1 MRCRSRLSPIDQL
14 LNTHFLQESVM
25 RRLTLVAL
33 ALASLAPLAMA
44 GVPEPIAG
52 PVPQGAYE
60 IDKPHASL
68 IFRVNRLGF
77 SSFTGRFTRFDAKL
91 DFDPRKL
98 ADSHVDVTI
107 DPTSVAADNVPADFL
122 AMLSGKGWIDAA
134 AHREIAFRS
143 RRVEVRDANAFR
155 IHGDLTMNGVTKPLV
170 LDARYN
176 GGYAAHP
183 MEPRARIGFSAK
195 GSLRR
200 SEFGVSAGLPA
211 PGSTFGISDD
221 VEIVLEAEFVG
232 PAHRVAQR

>member
-1 MRCRSRLSPIDQL
+1 
-14 LNTHFLQESVM
+14 
-25 RRLTLVAL
+25 
-33 ALASLAPLAMA
+33 
-44 GVPEPIAG
+44 
-52 PVPQGAYE
+52 
-60 IDKPHASL
+60 
-68 IFRVNRLGF
+68 
-77 SSFTGRFTRFDAKL
+77 
-91 DFDPRKL
+91 
-98 ADSHVDVTI
+98 
-107 DPTSVAADNVPADFL
+107 VAADNVPADFL
-122 AMLSGKGWIDAA
+122 AMLSGKGWLDAA

-232 PAHRVAQR
+232 PSHRVAQH